1 MKKIMITILTIVV
14 LFGGILSIFK
24 ILYPSL
30 EEEQIKT
37 TTTKR
42 VETELGYVIVDN
54 EKNFQS
60 YLINRNIEDNFSIKV
75 KDNEI
80 KYNNKEIFIN
90 EKSMIKNVTIINKFV
105 LYSNTRLVLLFNYI
119 DSPFS
124 GMIFYNMIDQSFKV
138 IDSLDS
144 KYISFKNNLYFENIG
159 IIFDLT
165 IVDDKYIYLNDKKY
179 EICKFEY
186 SKETPVIENVEYF
199 FDFNLK
205 EFATYE
211 VVSSLNY
218 GSYKATNKICK

>member
-1 MKKIMITILTIVV
+1 MKKVMIIILTIVV
-14 LFGGILSIFK
+14 LFGGILSILK
-24 ILYPSL
+24 ILNPYL

-37 TTTKR
+37 TTTKP

-60 YLINRNIEDNFSIKV
+60 YLINRNIEENFSIKV
-75 KDNEI
+75 KETEI
-80 KYNNKEIFIN
+80 EYTNKTIFIN
-90 EKSMIKNVTIINKFV
+90 GKSVIKNVSIINKFV

-124 GMIFYNMIDQSFKV
+124 GMIFYNMIDKTFKV

-165 IVDDKYIYLNDKKY
+165 IVDDKYIYLNDKQN

-186 SKETPVIENVEYF
+186 SKEIPVIENVEYF
-199 FDFNLK
+199 FDYNLK
-205 EFATYE
+205 EFTTYE

-218 GSYKATNKICK
+218 GSYKAINKICK